1 MAKVIQDRAPARR
14 VPPARHVQLG
24 LSADDVV
31 GMYRT
36 VLLTRLVD
44 QKAWNLT
51 RTGKARFYIPAEGQ
65 EAAQV
70 GSAWALR
77 AGHDLAHRVDDDRA
91 AAEVRVAD
99 DARRARSVTVGRR
112 QDGRGHVRRP

>member
-1 MAKVIQDRAPARR
+1 MARVIQDRAPARR

-36 VLLTRLVD
+36 VLLARLVD

-77 AGHDLAHRVDDDRA
+77 AGHDLALPLSLIHI
-91 AAEVRVAD
+91 
-99 DARRARSVTVGRR
+99 
-112 QDGRGHVRRP
+112 